1 MGMRIPSV
9 RGAVQPSNGSDG
21 ETLPPPPLSFRL
33 LRTRFPYS
41 LYIEQ
46 LPETPR
52 GSTAPLAEPLPP
64 SPWTKGVVVRGDGGR
79 RPWRWGV
86 VVRGDGGSSS
96 VEMGVVVHGDGGS
109 SSVEMGG
116 RRPWTSGVAL
126 RGRRGG
132 SPKAGNGVRQ
142 PHSFRIARPF
152 QQNGVAVPARRHRR
166 SGETG
171 ATPPRGRAELSGK
184 SPRPK
189 IHRPARGGKTA
200 AQYDAELGLKH
211 PTL

>member
-1 MGMRIPSV
+1 MGTGISSV
-9 RGAVQPSNGSDG
+9 RDVAQPSKGSDKG
-21 ETLPPPPLSFRL
+21 M
-33 LRTRFPYS
+33 
-41 LYIEQ
+41 
-46 LPETPR
+46 
-52 GSTAPLAEPLPP
+52 LPP
-64 SPWTKGVVVRGDGGR
+64 SPPLSCRLPSPLPLSLLLIYGATSKGSAGAVDTPPRSPSRLLRGR
-79 RPWRWGV
+79 R
-86 VVRGDGGSSS
+86 GSSS